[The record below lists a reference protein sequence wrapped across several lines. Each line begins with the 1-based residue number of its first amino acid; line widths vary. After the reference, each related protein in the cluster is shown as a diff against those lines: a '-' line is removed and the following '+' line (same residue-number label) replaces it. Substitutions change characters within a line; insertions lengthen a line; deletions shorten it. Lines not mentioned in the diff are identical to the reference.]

1 MPNTNTN
8 DSYKKVALWMMGCIS
23 SIASYVAVINKS
35 RLEDVK
41 KDIDYLKT
49 QINIRDNMIV
59 KERKEKD
66 SLQAVIVNRTDAS
79 YKEIKDLLDIKNKN
93 STITI
98 TPKK

>member
-1 MPNTNTN
+1 MPNTDINN
-8 DSYKKVALWMMGCIS
+8 SYKKLALWLMGCIS

-41 KDIDYLKT
+41 RDIDYLKN
-49 QINIRDNMIV
+49 QISVRDAMIV

-79 YKEIKDLLDIKNKN
+79 YKEIKDLLDIKNKS

-98 TPKK
+98 TPKR